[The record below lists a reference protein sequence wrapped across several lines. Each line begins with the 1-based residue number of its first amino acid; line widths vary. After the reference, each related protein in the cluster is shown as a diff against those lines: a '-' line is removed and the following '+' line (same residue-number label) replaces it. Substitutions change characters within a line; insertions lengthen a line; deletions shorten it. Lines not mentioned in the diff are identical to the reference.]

1 MLTFNRK
8 LLLTLTSIIAITI
21 MPACKHDSKEIN
33 ELLKI
38 EKLNESDPKAALEL
52 IDSIQPEKY
61 NTPKL
66 KALYSLVKSQALD
79 KNLIL
84 LNSDSIISVAR
95 QYYEDSP
102 DKYHRM
108 KSEYYYGM
116 INLNSEKLDT
126 ALLAFL
132 KAYDLGEEIKDY
144 FWQGMSASKMTDIF
158 TRNYDGQQALE
169 FAKISL
175 SCLRKAGK
183 SEYVNYALL
192 DLATTY
198 HNIDYSDSCINIV
211 RNLLENNS
219 MISDPWFECEAKELL
234 AIAYIQKEE
243 YAKALKTLN
252 EISRPDGNESVKK
265 AYEALAYS
273 KLGNTKRGIAI
284 INCLSDSNSII
295 SDYLKYE
302 LYDELNYQNEAF
314 KLLKLLYEESDE
326 KLRKNFTSNISV
338 TLLKYN
344 ITEQQLQKANIA
356 KYRYRAIYIATASIL
371 VILIVIMAFFNYSKK
386 QKIKN
391 QELVDSAKTL
401 NDRLFDITQNNKR
414 LANSIYS
421 LLSTQ
426 FTGVN
431 EACQTLYEHENVD
444 KAKKKIAQNMLKLI
458 HSISE
463 DNETIHELEK
473 LLDHHC
479 NHVFSKFKSDFQ
491 DMKNDDYRLFL
502 YSALGFDNVAISK
515 FFNTTVKGVYGRR
528 DRIKNRIL
536 GSDTE
541 NKDKYIAILYP
552 QGLKHKYEGNIG
564 ENQKLYRPNI
574 KISD

>member
-66 KALYSLVKSQALD
+66 KALYSLVKSQAFRQEF
-79 KNLIL
+79 NL

-356 KYRYRAIYIATASIL
+356 KYRYRAIYIATN
-371 VILIVIMAFFNYSKK
+371 F
-386 QKIKN
+386 
-391 QELVDSAKTL
+391 
-401 NDRLFDITQNNKR
+401 
-414 LANSIYS
+414 
-421 LLSTQ
+421 
-426 FTGVN
+426 
-431 EACQTLYEHENVD
+431 H
-444 KAKKKIAQNMLKLI
+444 
-458 HSISE
+458 
-463 DNETIHELEK
+463 
-473 LLDHHC
+473 
-479 NHVFSKFKSDFQ
+479 
-491 DMKNDDYRLFL
+491 
-502 YSALGFDNVAISK
+502 
-515 FFNTTVKGVYGRR
+515 
-528 DRIKNRIL
+528 
-536 GSDTE
+536 
-541 NKDKYIAILYP
+541 
-552 QGLKHKYEGNIG
+552 
-564 ENQKLYRPNI
+564 
-574 KISD
+574 ISDINCYYGIF

>member
-144 FWQGMSASKMTDIF
+144 FWQGMAASKMTDIF

-198 HNIDYSDSCINIV
+198 HNIDYSCINIV

-265 AYEALAYS
+265 AYEVLAYS

-344 ITEQQLQKANIA
+344 II
-356 KYRYRAIYIATASIL
+356 
-371 VILIVIMAFFNYSKK
+371 
-386 QKIKN
+386 
-391 QELVDSAKTL
+391 
-401 NDRLFDITQNNKR
+401 
-414 LANSIYS
+414 
-421 LLSTQ
+421 
-426 FTGVN
+426 
-431 EACQTLYEHENVD
+431 
-444 KAKKKIAQNMLKLI
+444 
-458 HSISE
+458 
-463 DNETIHELEK
+463 
-473 LLDHHC
+473 
-479 NHVFSKFKSDFQ
+479 
-491 DMKNDDYRLFL
+491 
-502 YSALGFDNVAISK
+502 
-515 FFNTTVKGVYGRR
+515 
-528 DRIKNRIL
+528 
-536 GSDTE
+536 
-541 NKDKYIAILYP
+541 
-552 QGLKHKYEGNIG
+552 
-564 ENQKLYRPNI
+564 
-574 KISD
+574 